1 MKFSQLKDDYVHTLL
16 GKYFRDFSF
25 SRLSGGESAAELYKI
40 RTEYNRSYILK
51 RQKQSLE
58 SEYLNYKWLQN
69 KVPVPEIIFYTHG
82 DGQDFLCIT
91 EVHGKSLDL
100 FIGSVEADAI
110 VSSYARALK
119 LLHSQKPDNKAIV
132 CDLDKRISEAERNVK
147 NNLVDPSHFQSEN
160 QQYEPYELFLQLKR
174 SKPSSAELVF
184 THGDYCLDN
193 LIYNEGKLSG
203 FVDLGNGGVADK
215 YQDLALAVRSILDNF
230 TLDHVELFYREY
242 GLQNIDKSKLEF
254 YTLLDEFF

>member
-1 MKFSQLKDDYVHTLL
+1 MVKDDYTHILL
-16 GKYFRDFSF
+16 GKYFKRYSVC
-25 SRLSGGESAAELYKI
+25 RLPGGGSDAELYEI
-40 RTEYNRSYILK
+40 ATDFNRRYILK
-51 RQKQSLE
+51 KQKQSLE
-58 SEYLNYKWLQN
+58 SEYLNYKWLQH
-69 KVPVPEIIFYTHG
+69 KVPVPEIVFYTRA
-82 DGQDFLCIT
+82 QEYDFLCVT
-91 EVHGKSLDL
+91 ELEGKSLDS
-100 FIGSVEADAI
+100 FIGSVEADVI

-119 LLHSQKPDNKAIV
+119 LLHSQKPDSKVIV

-147 NNLVDPSHFQSEN
+147 NNLVNPYHFQAEN
-160 QQYEPYELFLQLKR
+160 QQYEPYELFLHLKK

-230 TLDHVELFYREY
+230 TLDHVELFYKVY
-242 GLQNIDKSKLEF
+242 GIQNINKSKLEF